1 MFTKTKCITGSQK
14 KVEHMIAVL
23 GIYVTKRSFNSSQLT
38 WIQFSYSFRN
48 SAVSCAKLYAMI
60 NLIRSEFLKFLN

>member
-48 SAVSCAKLYAMI
+48 SAVFMREIVCHD
-60 NLIRSEFLKFLN
+60 KFDPQ